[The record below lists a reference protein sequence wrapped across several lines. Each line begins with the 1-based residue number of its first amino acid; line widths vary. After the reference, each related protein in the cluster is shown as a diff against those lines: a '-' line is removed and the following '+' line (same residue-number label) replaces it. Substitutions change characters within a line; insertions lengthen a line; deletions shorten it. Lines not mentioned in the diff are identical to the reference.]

1 MMRCSQLSI
10 LVLATAA
17 ALSNFAAAAPKDA
30 PAAGGRAG
38 AVDPKAGK
46 NDRAPVL
53 TVEATLARA
62 TAYYESGEYKGC
74 VESFAAVLDD
84 PSQASLM
91 APRSREQAR
100 VYRAACLIA
109 KGESAAADEQFRLAI
124 RENPQMAVPNAIVFP
139 TTVLERFV
147 VVREGLMGEIRKADE
162 ARARRDEEQA
172 AEARRRAEAERQ
184 RVARLEILAGQET
197 IIVKNQRWMASVP
210 FGVGQFQN
218 RDTTL
223 GAVFLVSELIAAGT
237 AITATSIEL
246 SLHSQAAGGR
256 DLTDDAQVQL
266 LNDRLEAAHYTA
278 LIASGVFLLTAVGG
292 VVEAHLSFVP
302 EFREGVRKRAPS
314 PEAPK
319 VSVTPVVGALPGAAH
334 VGIFGRF

>member
-1 MMRCSQLSI
+1 
-10 LVLATAA
+10 
-17 ALSNFAAAAPKDA
+17 
-30 PAAGGRAG
+30 
-38 AVDPKAGK
+38 
-46 NDRAPVL
+46 
-53 TVEATLARA
+53 
-62 TAYYESGEYKGC
+62 
-74 VESFAAVLDD
+74 
-84 PSQASLM
+84 
-91 APRSREQAR
+91 
-100 VYRAACLIA
+100 
-109 KGESAAADEQFRLAI
+109 
-124 RENPQMAVPNAIVFP
+124 
-139 TTVLERFV
+139 
-147 VVREGLMGEIRKADE
+147 MGEIRMADE
-162 ARARRDEEQA
+162 ARARRDEEQV

-197 IIVKNQRWMASVP
+197 IIVKNQRWIASVP

-218 RDTTL
+218 RDTAL
-223 GAVFLVSELIAAGT
+223 GVVFLASELIAAGT

-256 DLTDDAQVQL
+256 GLTDPSQVEL
-266 LNDRLEAAHYTA
+266 LNDRLVAAHYTA